1 MWICGRRL
9 NRGASRLSKSSWCG
23 LMGVPLAY
31 GGAGMKKDILIVK
44 NITRETAAGMQPL
57 IEAHHDSFDVVEL
70 DLGQSFPDPRE
81 YRAVIVLG
89 GPDSA
94 NDQTEKMQQEI
105 VRVQE
110 VLAAGIPYLGICLGL
125 QVLVKAAGGEVMK
138 SSLKEVGFRDPK
150 GEFFRVELTEAGV
163 KDPLLKG
170 VLPVFKTFELHG
182 EMVKLLP
189 GMQLL
194 GRGEFCEAQI
204 VKVAERAYGFQC
216 HFEGTWEWLQVLLQK
231 DPDLQ
236 RLDAEALRTD
246 YVLIQE
252 EYHQIATRIVQNFL
266 AMAGI

>member
-1 MWICGRRL
+1 
-9 NRGASRLSKSSWCG
+9 
-23 LMGVPLAY
+23 
-31 GGAGMKKDILIVK
+31 MKKDILIVK

-57 IEAHHDSFDVVEL
+57 IQAHHDSFDVVDL

-125 QVLVKAAGGEVMK
+125 QVLVKAAGGEVVK
-138 SSLKEVGFRDPK
+138 SSCKEVGFRDPQ
-150 GEFFRVELTEAGV
+150 GEFFTVELTDSGRRDV
-163 KDPLLKG
+163 LLKG
-170 VLPVFKTFELHG
+170 VSPVFKTFELHG
-182 EMVKLLP
+182 EMVQLTSS
-189 GMQLL
+189 MELL
-194 GRGEFCEAQI
+194 GKGRFCEVQI

-216 HFEGTWEWLQVLLQK
+216 HFEATWEWLQLLLQK
-231 DPDLQ
+231 DPDLR
-236 RLDAEALRTD
+236 RLDPEAVGAD
-246 YVLIQE
+246 YVAIQS
-252 EYHQIATRIVQNFL
+252 EYQQTATQIVQNFL